1 MLNSIDAIG
10 IIGTAAKLE
19 VRNGRVRKVNH
30 QAETEEQAALIEWAD
45 KTIID
50 GICIGEY
57 LIHIPN
63 EGKRGPK
70 AARDAKWL
78 GLSKGVPDLFLAL
91 PRGGYAGLWIEMK
104 TLNGKP
110 TPDQNHWLN
119 KMNEIG
125 YLATIK
131 FSCAETAKTITEY
144 ININPASALRDPHK
158 SALINQNHIS
168 VGFGEVIKTT
178 N

>member
-1 MLNSIDAIG
+1 MINQIEAIDLIS
-10 IIGTAAKLE
+10 TKAKLE
-19 VRNGRVRKVNH
+19 VRNGKVRKVNH
-30 QAETEEQAALIEWAD
+30 QAETEEQAALIKWAD
-45 KTIID
+45 NAVID
-50 GICIGEY
+50 GICVGDY

-70 AARDAKWL
+70 AARDAKRL
-78 GLSKGVPDLFLAL
+78 GLRKGVPDLFLAL

-104 TLNGKP
+104 ILNGKP

-131 FSCAETAKTITEY
+131 FSCVEAMKTITEY
-144 ININPASALRDPHK
+144 INNNPASA
-158 SALINQNHIS
+158 
-168 VGFGEVIKTT
+168 GF
-178 N
+178 NY

>member
-19 VRNGRVRKVNH
+19 VRNGKVRKVYH

-45 KTIID
+45 KTVID
-50 GICIGEY
+50 GICIGDY

-70 AARDAKWL
+70 AARDAKRL
-78 GLSKGVPDLFLAL
+78 GLRKGVPDLFLAL

-104 TLNGKP
+104 SEKGKASVE
-110 TPDQNHWLN
+110 QNQWIAKLCDVGYQV
-119 KMNEIG
+119 EICFC
-125 YLATIK
+125 YD
-131 FSCAETAKTITEY
+131 SAKEMIERY
-144 ININPASALRDPHK
+144 FRK
-158 SALINQNHIS
+158 
-168 VGFGEVIKTT
+168 
-178 N
+178 

>member
-19 VRNGRVRKVNH
+19 VRNGKVRKVNH

-45 KTIID
+45 KTVID
-50 GICIGEY
+50 GICIGDY

-70 AARDAKWL
+70 AARDAKRI
-78 GLSKGVPDLFLAL
+78 GLRKGVPDLFLAL

-104 TLNGKP
+104 AGEGKLS
-110 TPDQNHWLN
+110 QNQTIWLQRLSSV
-119 KMNEIG
+119 G
-125 YLATIK
+125 YRAICC
-131 FSCAETAKTITEY
+131 FGFAEGTVLIVNY
-144 ININPASALRDPHK
+144 INLKCHSM
-158 SALINQNHIS
+158 
-168 VGFGEVIKTT
+168 GE
-178 N
+178 NR